1 MKIYKMLPLVVVPFM
16 VISGLVLGYLTI
28 AQEWNY
34 PLASFAILL
43 ISFTAVFTLEKYIP
57 LKADWNLPDGTIWA
71 EVLHFIISVGLFDA
85 LGKTAALWLVLSI
98 KNTLFESS
106 QIWESLPF
114 WITFVIANII
124 GEFLPYLYH
133 RISHIGKPGSLI
145 SQFLW
150 QIHSIHHI
158 PQKLNWFKTNWVH
171 PINMFLNT
179 LLKVGPLLFLGF
191 SDEIIFLVGIL
202 HIIISYISHA
212 NIKTVTGVLDYIIV
226 TPQIHHFHHSKV
238 KDEAKNFGSIIPFWD
253 LVFGTYYNRPGM
265 VGDVGTN
272 EIHYTYPNEK
282 DYLKQIIF
290 PFIALKYCC
299 RNDKGLEA
307 R

>member
-1 MKIYKMLPLVVVPFM
+1 MEIKGLLSVVVVPLL
-16 VISGLVLGYLTI
+16 VISSLGLGSLTI
-28 AQEWNY
+28 INDWNY
-34 PLASFAILL
+34 AISSFAILT
-43 ISFTAVFTLEKYIP
+43 ISFTAIFTLEKYIP
-57 LKADWNLPDGTIWA
+57 LKENWNVQDTIWS
-71 EVLHFIISVGLFDA
+71 EVLHFLISVGIFDA
-85 LGKTAALWLVLSI
+85 LGKTAALWLVLSL
-98 KNTLFESS
+98 KNTMFESS

-114 WITFVIANII
+114 WLTFVIANII

-212 NIKTVTGVLDYIIV
+212 NIKTVTGVLDFIIV

-253 LVFGTYYNRPGM
+253 LVFGTYYNRSGI

-282 DYLKQIIF
+282 NYLKQIIF

-307 R
+307 W